1 MKLSDDV
8 CVIIAAAGKGARS
21 LLGYNKALWNDGFGS
36 TVKRTV
42 GKFACAKQIIV
53 ACPADEKQLFER
65 ELEGVPGVIVT
76 EGGDTRTRTIR
87 RALALCEC
95 KTVLIHDCARPDVS
109 QKLIEKVAE
118 EAGIY
123 GSAVPC
129 TEADV
134 ALKKR
139 TCSGYESV
147 DRKDYAFVQTP
158 QGFDAAQ
165 LKEAYD
171 SVKEDCADDSEIWEK
186 SGRKI
191 HVVNGERQNVK
202 LTYPYQFEMDGSV
215 RIGTGF
221 DAHRL
226 AEGRKLILGGK
237 EIPFSKGLDGHSDAD
252 VLTHAVMDALLSAAG
267 LPDIGVMFPDNE
279 PATEGISSM
288 ILLEKTAAAL
298 NGAKILS
305 VSAAVMA
312 QSPRLSGYIRDMRL
326 NIAGRLAIDADRVNI
341 SATTTEKLGIV
352 GSGEGMAASAVA
364 LIRRA

>member
-118 EAGIY
+118 EADIY

-139 TCSGYESV
+139 TRSGYESV
-147 DRKDYAFVQTP
+147 DRKDYVFVQTP

-252 VLTHAVMDALLSAAG
+252 VLTHAVM
-267 LPDIGVMFPDNE
+267 
-279 PATEGISSM
+279 ATEGISSM

-298 NGAKILS
+298 NGAKNLS